1 MFSGFFYIL
10 LPTDNSHR
18 TLNHTMRTLILGIVT
33 LINLQTALAQDPQLD
48 SLYRVL
54 DDAILHSPKY
64 VAEHRQSIKQLQLAL
79 KKTANVSQKYNLSYQ
94 LYKAYEPFQSDSALY
109 YIDQCTAFAKQ
120 AGHLDDAAL
129 CQARKAYLCSSIG
142 LFNESLE
149 ILSSIPREQ
158 LNPYGLE
165 VYFRA
170 YSHVYTQLGYYT
182 KLDDLRT
189 KYQQKAAEYDNL
201 LTDLM
206 TPKSEHYMQIL
217 EEMAIH
223 SNDRA
228 QAMMV
233 NNEWIEQVKVDSRE
247 FAIAAFYRYLELMQA
262 QDTIQMKQWLVRSA
276 IADVKNA
283 VMDQGSMWELANQL
297 IMEGNTER
305 AYRYI
310 DFASACAE
318 RYGTRL
324 RSWQISPIV
333 SNVSRVYQEENKRQD
348 ALMWVLMIVIS
359 LLALSVFGSLLYVNR
374 QRNRLKVMNQ
384 RLQESMR
391 QLSETSA
398 QQVELNTRLKALNN
412 QLAESNHVKEEY
424 VGRFMQQCSIYI
436 DKMDDMRR
444 KVSRL
449 VKSHEYEQLARL
461 TRPTEFR
468 EKELEEFYTIFDTA
482 FLHLF
487 PDFVEKFNEL
497 LKPEERIEVEEDMKM
512 TTTLRIFALIRLGI
526 EDSSK
531 IAEFLH
537 YSVNTI
543 YNYRARV
550 KNGAIEDREHFEEQ
564 VKAL

>member
-64 VAEHRQSIKQLQLAL
+64 VAQHRQSIKQLQLAL

-109 YIDQCTAFAKQ
+109 YINQCTAFAKQ

-165 VYFRA
+165 VYYRA

>member
-1 MFSGFFYIL
+1 MYSGFFYIL

-18 TLNHTMRTLILGIVT
+18 TLNHTMRTLLLGIVT

-165 VYFRA
+165 VYYRA

-233 NNEWIEQVKVDSRE
+233 NNEWIEQVEVDSRE

>member
-1 MFSGFFYIL
+1 
-10 LPTDNSHR
+10 
-18 TLNHTMRTLILGIVT
+18 MRTLLLGIVT
-33 LINLQTALAQDPQLD
+33 LISLQTVSAQDSQLD

-54 DDAILHSPKY
+54 DDAILHSPEY
-64 VAEHRQSIKQLQLAL
+64 VAKHRQSIKQMQLAL
-79 KKTANVSQKYNLSYQ
+79 KKTTSLSQKYNLSYQ
-94 LYKAYEPFQSDSALY
+94 LYQSYESFQSDSALY
-109 YIDQCTAFAKQ
+109 YIDQCTALAKQ
-120 AGHLDDAAL
+120 AGRMEDAGL

-149 ILSSIPREQ
+149 ILSTIPREQ
-158 LNPYGLE
+158 LSPSGLE
-165 VYFRA
+165 VYDRA

-182 KLDDLRT
+182 KLDDLRA
-189 KYQQKAAEYDNL
+189 KYLQKAAEYDNL
-201 LTDLM
+201 LTNLI
-206 TPKSEHYMQIL
+206 TPQSEHYMQIL

-233 NNEWIEQVKVDSRE
+233 NNEWIEQVKEESRE
-247 FAIAAFYRYLELMQA
+247 FAIAAFYRYLELMQV
-262 QDTIQMKQWLVRSA
+262 QDSLQMKQWLVRSA
-276 IADVKNA
+276 IADVRNA

-310 DFASACAE
+310 DFASECAE

-333 SNVSRVYQEENKRQD
+333 SNVSRVYQEENKRQN
-348 ALMWVLMIVIS
+348 ALMWVLISVIS

-374 QRNRLKVMNQ
+374 QRNRLKSMNQ

-398 QQVELNTRLKALNN
+398 QQVELNTRLKALNS

-424 VGRFMQQCSIYI
+424 VGRFMLQCSIYI

-444 KVSRL
+444 KISRL
-449 VKSHEYEQLARL
+449 VKSHDYEQLAQL
-461 TRPTEFR
+461 TRPTEFK
-468 EKELEEFYTIFDTA
+468 EKELEEFYVIFDTA

-497 LKPEERIEVEEDMKM
+497 LKPEERIEVEEGMKM

-550 KNGAIEDREHFEEQ
+550 KNGAIGDREHFEDH

>member
-1 MFSGFFYIL
+1 LFSGFFYIL

-165 VYFRA
+165 VYYRA

>member
-165 VYFRA
+165 VYYRA

-333 SNVSRVYQEENKRQD
+333 SNVSRVYQEENKRQN

-444 KVSRL
+444 KISRL
-449 VKSHEYEQLARL
+449 VKSHDYEQLAQL
-461 TRPTEFR
+461 TRPTEFK
-468 EKELEEFYTIFDTA
+468 EKELEEFYVIFDTA

-497 LKPEERIEVEEDMKM
+497 LKPEERIEVEEGMKM

-550 KNGAIEDREHFEEQ
+550 KNGAIGDREHFEDH

>member
-79 KKTANVSQKYNLSYQ
+79 KKTDNVSQKYNLSYQ

-165 VYFRA
+165 VYYRA

-333 SNVSRVYQEENKRQD
+333 SNVSRVYQEENKRQN
-348 ALMWVLMIVIS
+348 ALMWVLISVIS

-374 QRNRLKVMNQ
+374 QRNRLKSMNQ

-444 KVSRL
+444 KISRL
-449 VKSHEYEQLARL
+449 VKSHDYEQLAQL
-461 TRPTEFR
+461 TRPTEFK

>member
-1 MFSGFFYIL
+1 
-10 LPTDNSHR
+10 
-18 TLNHTMRTLILGIVT
+18 MRTLLLGIVT
-33 LINLQTALAQDPQLD
+33 LISLQTVSAQDSQLD

-54 DDAILHSPKY
+54 DDAILHSPEY
-64 VAEHRQSIKQLQLAL
+64 VAKHRQSIKQMQLAL
-79 KKTANVSQKYNLSYQ
+79 KKTTNLSQKYNLSYQ
-94 LYKAYEPFQSDSALY
+94 LYQAYEPFQSDSALY
-109 YIDQCTAFAKQ
+109 YIDQCTALAKQ
-120 AGHLDDAAL
+120 AGRMEDAGL

-149 ILSSIPREQ
+149 ILSTIPREQ
-158 LNPYGLE
+158 LSPSGLE
-165 VYFRA
+165 IYYRA

-182 KLDDLRT
+182 KLDDLRSM
-189 KYQQKAAEYDNL
+189 YLQKATEYDNL
-201 LTDLM
+201 LTDII

-233 NNEWIEQVKVDSRE
+233 NNEWIEQVKEDSRE
-247 FAIAAFYRYLELMQA
+247 FAIAAFYRYLELMQV
-262 QDTIQMKQWLVRSA
+262 QDSIQMKQWLVRSA

-310 DFASACAE
+310 DFASECAE

-333 SNVSRVYQEENKRQD
+333 SNVSRVYQEENKRQN
-348 ALMWVLMIVIS
+348 ALMWVLISVIS

-374 QRNRLKVMNQ
+374 QRNRLKSMNQ

-398 QQVELNTRLKALNN
+398 QQVELNTRLKALNS

-444 KVSRL
+444 KISRL
-449 VKSHEYEQLARL
+449 VKSHDYEQLAQL
-461 TRPTEFR
+461 TRPTEFK
-468 EKELEEFYTIFDTA
+468 EKELEEFYVIFDTA

-497 LKPEERIEVEEDMKM
+497 LKPEERIEVEEGMKM

-550 KNGAIEDREHFEEQ
+550 KNGAIGDREHFEDH

>member
-64 VAEHRQSIKQLQLAL
+64 VAEHRQFIKQLQLAL

-165 VYFRA
+165 VYYRA

>member
-1 MFSGFFYIL
+1 
-10 LPTDNSHR
+10 
-18 TLNHTMRTLILGIVT
+18 
-33 LINLQTALAQDPQLD
+33 
-48 SLYRVL
+48 
-54 DDAILHSPKY
+54 
-64 VAEHRQSIKQLQLAL
+64 
-79 KKTANVSQKYNLSYQ
+79 
-94 LYKAYEPFQSDSALY
+94 
-109 YIDQCTAFAKQ
+109 
-120 AGHLDDAAL
+120 
-129 CQARKAYLCSSIG
+129 
-142 LFNESLE
+142 
-149 ILSSIPREQ
+149 
-158 LNPYGLE
+158 
-165 VYFRA
+165 
-170 YSHVYTQLGYYT
+170 
-182 KLDDLRT
+182 
-189 KYQQKAAEYDNL
+189 
-201 LTDLM
+201 
-206 TPKSEHYMQIL
+206 MQIL

-333 SNVSRVYQEENKRQD
+333 SNVSRVYQEENKRQN

>member
-1 MFSGFFYIL
+1 
-10 LPTDNSHR
+10 
-18 TLNHTMRTLILGIVT
+18 MRTLLLGIVT
-33 LINLQTALAQDPQLD
+33 LISLQTVSAQDSQLD

-54 DDAILHSPKY
+54 DDAILHSPEY
-64 VAEHRQSIKQLQLAL
+64 VAKHRQSIKQLQLAL

-165 VYFRA
+165 VYYRA

-550 KNGAIEDREHFEEQ
+550 KNGAIRDREHFEDY

>member
-165 VYFRA
+165 VYYRA

-444 KVSRL
+444 KVNRL